1 MAEEPNTHP
10 SLKYLAE
17 KVAKAPL
24 RTVVAAAAAGAE
36 MVEGVEVSAELA
48 KELVKGAVG
57 ITQGFGTQSREI
69 GTRIGETA
77 ATGFKLGLATLQIPT
92 QIATKFANY
101 ATKENELKEI
111 QHKIDIKAKKLGKD
125 EQAAYKAELESI
137 EGSLQVQKQR
147 AKAGLETLK
156 VELATELNNKKMQKA
171 KDILNNSIW
180 VAEYEKTADNNCI
193 DKLANR
199 GSLGADAINKWCK
212 KKTKCSNY
220 TPDLS
225 RRDRWGSWYDNCER
239 STAILN
245 NMLEDNNLKE
255 TEEEATKDIEK
266 DKERSELLEEMLKKR
281 TKPAGGTRKRNKKTK
296 KRKTRKTRKRA
307 KKRKTKNRAK
317 KRNRKTRKHPN
328 K

>member
-1 MAEEPNTHP
+1 MDR
-10 SLKYLAE
+10 SLTGVGRA
-17 KVAKAPL
+17 VAAGVG
-24 RTVVAAAAAGAE
+24 RAVVAGVGTGAE

-69 GTRIGETA
+69 GTEVGKTA

-137 EGSLQVQKQR
+137 EGSLTVQKQR

-156 VELATELNNKKMQKA
+156 VELATELNNTKMQKA
-171 KDILNNSIW
+171 KDILDNSIW

-225 RRDRWGSWYDNCER
+225 RQDKWRSWYDNCDS
-239 STAILN
+239 STKELN
-245 NMLEDNNLKE
+245 RMLEDNNLKE
-255 TEEEATKDIEK
+255 TAKEATKDIEK
-266 DKERSELLEEMLKKR
+266 DKERSELLEAMLKKR
-281 TKPAGGTRKRNKKTK
+281 TEPTGGTRKRNKKTK
-296 KRKTRKTRKRA
+296 KRKTSQTRKRA
-307 KKRKTKNRAK
+307 NKRKTKNRAK
-317 KRNRKTRKHPN
+317 KRKRKTRKHS
-328 K
+328 KK